1 MSTLSRV
8 ASALSF
14 AHLAGIG
21 SMKGKKAAVDDDGD
35 DDKKAARAGGD
46 QDDDKTK
53 DDDQDKDDKSA
64 KGTKAEGGDDL
75 DKDDDKDDD
84 ADKDKGKKS
93 GRAKGASADDDDPD
107 AEDDEDEMH
116 GKSASASARRRER
129 ARCAAIFGSRH
140 AAHNPVLAAN
150 LAFNTSMTRQQ
161 AMDVLRDTPA
171 GGNANAG
178 RSANNPR
185 LGAGGDEAPS
195 RDVAIAGRWDRAM
208 SKARGK

>member
-21 SMKGKKAAVDDDGD
+21 SMKGKKTADVDDDDDAKKGD
-35 DDKKAARAGGD
+35 RASGD
-46 QDDDKTK
+46 QDDDKTDK
-53 DDDQDKDDKSA
+53 DDGQDKDDKSA
-64 KGTKAEGGDDL
+64 KGTKAAGDDNQ
-75 DKDDDKDDD
+75 DDDKDDD
-84 ADKDKGKKS
+84 TDKDKSKKS
-93 GRAKGASADDDDPD
+93 GKAKGASAEDDDVD

-171 GGNANAG
+171 GGTANG
-178 RSANNPR
+178 NRSASNPK
-185 LGAGGDEAPS
+185 LGAGGEEAPS
-195 RDVAIAGRWDRAM
+195 RTVAIAGRWDRAM
-208 SKARGK
+208 SQVRGK